1 MNPETLILAATV
13 LGLFL
18 NAIAVLGIAWRGGN
32 ILGRLDTTMEQLSRG
47 RTQVKE
53 FQLTQTLDG
62 RVPASISRMLDFAD
76 DKLITSCFFNK

>member
-32 ILGRLDTTMEQLSRG
+32 ILGRLDTTMEQLGADMLVLQS
-47 RTQVKE
+47 QAP
-53 FQLTQTLDG
+53 LLY
-62 RVPASISRMLDFAD
+62 RVTAIVDELERRVTRLEKAEDAR
-76 DKLITSCFFNK
+76 

>member
-32 ILGRLDTTMEQLSRG
+32 ILGRLDTTMEQLSADMVVL
-47 RTQVKE
+47 QS
-53 FQLTQTLDG
+53 QAPLLY
-62 RVPASISRMLDFAD
+62 RVTAIVDELERRVTRLENA
-76 DKLITSCFFNK
+76 KGAR

>member
-32 ILGRLDTTMEQLSRG
+32 ILGRLDTTMEQLGADMLVLQS
-47 RTQVKE
+47 QAP
-53 FQLTQTLDG
+53 LLY
-62 RVPASISRMLDFAD
+62 RVTAIVDELERRVTRLENA
-76 DKLITSCFFNK
+76 K